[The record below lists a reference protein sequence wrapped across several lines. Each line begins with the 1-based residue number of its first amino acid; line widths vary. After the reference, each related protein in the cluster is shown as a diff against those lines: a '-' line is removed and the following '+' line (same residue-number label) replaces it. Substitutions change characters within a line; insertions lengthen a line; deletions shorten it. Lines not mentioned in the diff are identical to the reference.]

1 MIDEHS
7 LRVMRSLEISELA
20 ALGPGDVE
28 AFEVIVQKKNHDQG
42 RVDAFLRETGVKHTR
57 REDEHAWV
65 YLFNGFGA
73 AFHFKMQCG

>member
-1 MIDEHS
+1 MYDEHS
-7 LRVMRSLEISELA
+7 MRVMRALEISELT

-42 RVDAFLRETGVKHTR
+42 RVDAFMRETGAKHTR
-57 REDEHAWV
+57 RELDDTWV
-65 YLFNGFGA
+65 YLFNGFGL